1 MNRDSIETNQDNTI
15 ILSTHI
21 LGYTILCLYRL
32 SSSMVCARNSGVTY
46 KSSCRGSFGA
56 ATQDTSRSI
65 YSFTSSSTNNTFA
78 FRSGR
83 IAHKWKD
90 KEYSVSFG
98 AFLAISQNTLI
109 LVSHVPE
116 NLMKKLKISP
126 FGKIGKGQN
135 SAKYEN

>member
-1 MNRDSIETNQDNTI
+1 M
-15 ILSTHI
+15 
-21 LGYTILCLYRL
+21 
-32 SSSMVCARNSGVTY
+32 
-46 KSSCRGSFGA
+46 
-56 ATQDTSRSI
+56 
-65 YSFTSSSTNNTFA
+65 NTFA

-83 IAHKWKD
+83 ITHKWKD

-109 LVSHVPE
+109 LVSHVPK

-135 SAKYEN
+135 SAKYETNFVYFLGK